1 MASISNGGNHD
12 FLARM
17 ILLLGNDLIRYMQ
30 VGVFLYVALVSMMTE
45 LQGKNLHSILL
56 NTAGKIYGG

>member
-1 MASISNGGNHD
+1 MASLSNGHNHD